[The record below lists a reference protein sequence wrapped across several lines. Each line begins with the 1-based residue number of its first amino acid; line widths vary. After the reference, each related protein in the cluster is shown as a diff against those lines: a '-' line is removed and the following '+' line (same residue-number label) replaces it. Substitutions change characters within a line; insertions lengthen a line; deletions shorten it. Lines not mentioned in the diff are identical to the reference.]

1 MPRFIRDIALFTLV
15 QVLLIAAL
23 VGLFYDVRDVSPLSP
38 ATVIKHKRLADA
50 PSPRMIFIGGSNLLF
65 GLDSKMFEQQTSY
78 HPVNMGL
85 IGGLRLD
92 YIINEIEATLRAGDI
107 VVMSIEYNT
116 LNVDESAEESQVIM
130 GVAAQRLENFRYL
143 SWPQWKRLLDR
154 GAMEYLGVVFR
165 QAFTSITPRR
175 DELDPLINQ
184 DMNVYGDLTRYHD
197 PAVKPRK
204 PNNQNTL
211 IKIKPDAV
219 LANIAKIN
227 AFVARCRDRDVQVMY
242 AYPPIPRTH
251 FRQNEAVARR
261 FHRMLRQDL
270 LAPILVSPEDMTFED
285 SSFIGL
291 SYHLRG
297 TAVQQRTQ
305 MLIDAIN
312 RRLRRAA
319 NRATTSPTDAGE
331 AN

>member
-1 MPRFIRDIALFTLV
+1 MTRFLRDTALFALIQVILIATLV
-15 QVLLIAAL
+15 A
-23 VGLFYDVRDVSPLSP
+23 LFYDVRDVSPLSP

-50 PSPRMIFIGGSNLLF
+50 PAPRLIFIGGSNLLF
-65 GLDSKMFEQQTSY
+65 GLDSKMIEQQTSY

-92 YIINEIEATLRAGDI
+92 YIINEIEASLRAGDI

-130 GVAAQRLENFRYL
+130 GVAAQRLGNFRFL

-175 DELDPLINQ
+175 DDLDPLINQ
-184 DMNVYGDLTRYHD
+184 DMNVFGDLTRYHD

-211 IKIKPDAV
+211 VKIKPEAV
-219 LANIAKIN
+219 QANIEKIN
-227 AFVARCRDRDVQVMY
+227 AFVARCRAREVQVMY

-251 FRQNEAVARR
+251 FRQNESVARR

-285 SSFIGL
+285 VNFIGL

-319 NRATTSPTDAGE
+319 ERAATSPTDPRPAE
-331 AN
+331 